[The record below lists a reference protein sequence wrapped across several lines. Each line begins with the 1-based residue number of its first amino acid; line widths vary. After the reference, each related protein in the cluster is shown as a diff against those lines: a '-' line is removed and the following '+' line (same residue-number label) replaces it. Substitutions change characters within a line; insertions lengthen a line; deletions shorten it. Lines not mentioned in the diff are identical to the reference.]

1 MPRNLT
7 NTFENVSNR
16 NITNT
21 IITNSLRATLP
32 LELTD
37 DGTDNIISLK
47 GLSTIGNA
55 SQIIRVN
62 AAATGL
68 EYHTLEVVDLNST
81 QTLTNKTLSTGCNFT
96 GNRIGK
102 AHLDTTL
109 VDTTTA
115 QVVEN
120 KTLRSC
126 SLNYNNNQLT
136 LIGSINNQTY
146 IDGTLNINQNGSRG
160 VIRQANNDNM
170 AIYIGQNL
178 LNATGMAFYSFN
190 DFQFYSGN
198 NTNINLPNMPL
209 RFAISHT
216 AISMLVNT
224 IVNGTLSVSST
235 LTSGDLTAT
244 SLSSKTVNVFKNNDN
259 GLVEIFKS
267 SVDNGNSN
275 GTARL
280 HFTIDNINTSAGTS
294 TITNVG
300 QMGIFD
306 NTTIF
311 RIKNLVN
318 DIEFTAQTN
327 INLKKN
333 DNTPI
338 NLNFYKG
345 SNFTSLVANLAL
357 NSDITVKLPTSSGT
371 LALLGDVPNI
381 SATTPMVFSNDII
394 SIGGLTGFGSANQVI
409 QVNSSGNGF
418 QYGDLPNFSTLILSA
433 TDIST
438 NSILFNPATNIGNSS
453 RNVNITSALMFLNA
467 NGANIKFLNN
477 NVEKMAISNTVVLV
491 KNKQL
496 ITNSGTSIVSDSQLQ
511 VNNSALSKLLISS
524 ESGDCELAFQTVN
537 SSTTHSSR
545 IYFRNDDRG
554 MDFKDAQEYNFIVG
568 TTNTHSSFTIFNT
581 LTLSKNKVLISA
593 DSIGLEGLSAN
604 LEVHQSTGETRF
616 LVNNSNSSGDAFAKM
631 YWKSN
636 ANFCELNFT
645 NNTEK
650 FSSAGM
656 RIFDINIWN
665 GSSNNSRLKITDTLM
680 TVNNMTVI
688 NHFTQINYNNANSF
702 LQLTSNV
709 PNSKVGLHMYQGTNN
724 FQLYLDFNNSNLVT
738 TVNRFQITGSEPAI
752 VDSFGRGL
760 IFKATT
766 GNTQGTNVGNAVDN
780 LYLSGASFTNISS
793 GASSGSLTVK
803 SRINKTLETETN
815 KSEYY
820 YKVDTTGFDTAN
832 LRGQIFPGNDSDFAM
847 LSHNIHLRL
856 HAGITMGQVST
867 LNANNVAIQLF
878 VSNAERGFMTSSQFT
893 LFVRQDMSRNAI
905 TFRDAGDMNHSI
917 IFNNP
922 IDGLLIKGY
931 ERVRV
936 DTRYGTAFEAKNDGT
951 TPKLCIP
958 FGTSCNSDDRIKFN
972 ETPITNAINTIKKL
986 NPVFYNKSS
995 VLDYTGDTHKLPT
1008 EYGFIAQDVY
1018 NNVPELRNS
1027 VNFDKTLKRNFVNE
1041 DLSGNC
1047 VEDIYNQYVNSDGD
1061 TITERD
1067 ICGFNYD
1074 NLHAIS
1080 IKAIQELLSEV
1091 ELLKNRIQVL
1101 ENSIS

>member
-21 IITNSLRATLP
+21 IITNSLKATLP

-160 VIRQANNDNM
+160 VIRFANDDNNS
-170 AIYIGQNL
+170 IYLRQNL
-178 LNATGMAFYSFN
+178 LNANCMAFYSFS
-190 DFQFYSGN
+190 DIFFYTGN
-198 NTNINLPNMPL
+198 NTNLNQAQYPL
-209 RFAISHT
+209 RMAITHT

-224 IVNGTLSVSST
+224 IINGTLNVSST
-235 LTSGDLTAT
+235 LSSGDLTAT

-267 SVDNGNSN
+267 TVDNGNNN
-275 GTARL
+275 GTAKL
-280 HFTIDNINTSAGTS
+280 HFTIDSINTSAGSS
-294 TITNVG
+294 TITNVA

-318 DIEFTAQTN
+318 DIEITAGTN
-327 INLKKN
+327 INLKRN
-333 DNTPI
+333 NNTPI
-338 NLNFYKG
+338 NLNFFEG
-345 SNFTSLVANLAL
+345 NNFTTLVCNNTLT
-357 NSDITVKLPTSSGT
+357 SDNIVKLPTSAGT
-371 LALLGDVPNI
+371 LAILADIPNI
-381 SATTPMVFSNDII
+381 NATSPMVFSNDNI

-418 QYGDLPNFSTLILSA
+418 VYGNLPNFSTLILSA

-438 NSILFNPATNIGNSS
+438 SSILFNPATNIGNSS

-477 NVEKMAISNTVVLV
+477 NVEKMAISATVVLV

-511 VNNSALSKLLISS
+511 VNNSAQSKLLISS
-524 ESGDCELAFQTVN
+524 ESADCLLAFQTIN
-537 SSTTHSSR
+537 SSTTYTASIFFRNSSR
-545 IYFRNDDRG
+545 ILELTNFTKIRPTNVPLELNRNIDFYEESSTEYTTAKKRG
-554 MDFKDAQEYNFIVG
+554 HMFVG
-568 TTNTHSSFTIFNT
+568 NTSDICLCSENVHLRLHSGITQGQVPAIGSGTFQIQFFTETISRGYIDSTGLVLKSPDGTKSALIQQTNT
-581 LTLSKNKVLISA
+581 
-593 DSIGLEGLSAN
+593 
-604 LEVHQSTGETRF
+604 
-616 LVNNSNSSGDAFAKM
+616 
-631 YWKSN
+631 
-636 ANFCELNFT
+636 
-645 NNTEK
+645 
-650 FSSAGM
+650 
-656 RIFDINIWN
+656 
-665 GSSNNSRLKITDTLM
+665 
-680 TVNNMTVI
+680 
-688 NHFTQINYNNANSF
+688 
-702 LQLTSNV
+702 
-709 PNSKVGLHMYQGTNN
+709 
-724 FQLYLDFNNSNLVT
+724 DFN
-738 TVNRFQITGSEPAI
+738 ITQSQTQQFNIQANIIALRTIQSGS
-752 VDSFGRGL
+752 L
-760 IFKATT
+760 Q
-766 GNTQGTNVGNAVDN
+766 TQ
-780 LYLSGASFTNISS
+780 LSM
-793 GASSGSLTVK
+793 SSGSLVILNTNLFQLAGNGGFNFDPTRTSGNSTFGNSNYTGGFSFTTTSGSMQIA
-803 SRINKTLETETN
+803 SRFRKQIESETN
-815 KSEYY
+815 KNEYY
-820 YKVDTTGFDTAN
+820 YNIDNTAFDTAN
-832 LRGQIFPGNDSDFAM
+832 LRGQIFPGNNNDWAILTHSV
-847 LSHNIHLRL
+847 HLRL
-856 HAGITMGQVST
+856 HAGNTIGQT
-867 LNANNVAIQLF
+867 GLNANNVAIQFF

-922 IDGLLIKGY
+922 IDGLLIKGF

-986 NPVFYNKSS
+986 NPVFYNKAS

-1041 DLSGNC
+1041 DLDGNC
-1047 VEDIYNQYVNSDGD
+1047 VEDIYNEYVNDDGD

-1067 ICGFNYD
+1067 ICGFSYD

-1101 ENSIS
+1101 ESLIS